1 MALFKKLMVGLSSDS
16 SILLVKN
23 IELKLGS
30 QVFLEAY
37 ACPLSSLKVRIYL
50 GLVLPLN

>member
-30 QVFLEAY
+30 QVFCKLM
-37 ACPLSSLKVRIYL
+37 LVRSRHSKFEFISGLFYL
-50 GLVLPLN
+50 